1 MLARIAAVRDQIRPS
16 ERKLADYAM
25 AHPGDVINLSMAELA
40 DRVGV
45 SEPTVARFCAAL
57 GCRGF
62 REFKIKLA
70 QDIAGGMPFLH
81 QDLSAGGELNAEG
94 GVPGA
99 VLAGKLFDRTIATL
113 MQVRNNLPADA
124 VDRAADVLASARRIE
139 FYGSGNSGT
148 VAEDIQ
154 RKFFRLG
161 MPTVAY
167 TDSHVYFASALTLAK
182 GDAVVAVSS
191 TGRTRDILDAVRN
204 ARKAGADVVALT
216 RSGSPLAEMATISLV
231 ADIADDFDIHS
242 PMTVR
247 IAHLVLGDI
256 LSIAVALRMG
266 DTLQERLKRHDRAV
280 DAHVSETVSAR
291 AGDS

>member
-113 MQVRNNLPADA
+113 MQVRNSLPAEA
-124 VDRAADVLASARRIE
+124 VDRAADVLAAARRIE

-216 RSGSPLAEMATISLV
+216 RSGSPLAEMATVSLV

>member
-113 MQVRNNLPADA
+113 MQVRNSLPAEA
-124 VDRAADVLASARRIE
+124 VDRAADVLAAARRIE

-216 RSGSPLAEMATISLV
+216 RSGSPLAEMATVSLV

-280 DAHVSETVSAR
+280 DAHVSEAGSAR

>member
-113 MQVRNNLPADA
+113 MQVRNNLPAEA
-124 VDRAADVLASARRIE
+124 VDRAADVLAAARRIE

-216 RSGSPLAEMATISLV
+216 RSGSPLAEMATVSLV

-280 DAHVSETVSAR
+280 DAHVSEAVSAR

>member
-16 ERKLADYAM
+16 ERKLADYAI

-40 DRVGV
+40 ERAGV
-45 SEPTVARFCAAL
+45 SEPTVARFCSAL

-81 QDLSAGGELNAEG
+81 QELSVRGELDGDG

-113 MQVRNNLPADA
+113 MQVRNNLPTDA
-124 VDRAADVLASARRIE
+124 VDRAADILAASRRIE
-139 FYGSGNSGT
+139 FYGSGNSGS

-161 MPTVAY
+161 IPTVAY
-167 TDSHVYFASALTLAK
+167 SDSHLYFASALTLTK

-191 TGRTRDILDAVRN
+191 TGRTRDILDAVQN
-204 ARKAGADVVALT
+204 ARKAGAAVIALT
-216 RSGSPLAEMATISLV
+216 RSGTPLAEMATVSLV

-280 DAHVSETVSAR
+280 DAHVSERQA
-291 AGDS
+291 AEDS